1 MSSRIVGR
9 GFERNL
15 EAGPLQPMIGSFE
28 LHLRAEKKS
37 PKTIRTYIEAAQW
50 LAAEYLIPN
59 GIKFWA
65 DVTARHVQEWTVT
78 LLDRYSDSY
87 ANNQF
92 RALQQFFK
100 WHATEDPDEPRPN
113 PMANLKPPKV
123 GDKLVPVFTED
134 ELAAMLATCKGGGFQ
149 NRRDYAVISLFKD
162 AGIRLSE
169 LAGLSLDD
177 VSPASREATVTG
189 KGDKQRTVRF
199 TYDTARALDRYSRE
213 RAKHP
218 MARVSALWLGVRGGP
233 MTASGVYQMIERRG
247 REAGVEV
254 NPHKFRH
261 TFSHNW
267 LDNGGAEG
275 DLMELNG
282 WSSPQMLARYGRSAR
297 SARAR
302 RHYDDVMGTTRSD
315 HDDATPHG
323 QGHQQAH
330 CSGNLVGPHARP
342 HRPHPPRARNVPQAI
357 REGGRPRWHAA
368 TRGAPTARRA
378 REARLHAP
386 TRETI
391 GSRT

>member
-1 MSSRIVGR
+1 MSSRSVGR

-15 EAGPLQPMIGSFE
+15 DAGPLQSMVDSFE

-37 PKTIRTYIEAAQW
+37 PKTIRTYVEAAQW
-50 LAAEYLIPN
+50 LAAEHLLPN

-65 DVTARHVQEWTVT
+65 DVTTRHVQEWTVT
-78 LLDRYSDSY
+78 LLCRYSDSY
-87 ANNQF
+87 ASNQF

-113 PMANLKPPKV
+113 PIANLKPPKV
-123 GDKLVPVFTED
+123 GDKLVPVFTDE
-134 ELAAMLATCKGGGFQ
+134 ELAALLATCKGGGFQ
-149 NRRDYAVISLFKD
+149 NRRDAAIVSLFKD

-169 LAGLSLDD
+169 LAGLNLGD

-189 KGDKQRTVRF
+189 KGNKQRIVRF
-199 TYDTARALDRYSRE
+199 TYDTSRALDRYLRE

-218 MARVSALWLGVRGGP
+218 TARIGALWLGARGGP

-247 REAGVEV
+247 RQVGVEV

-282 WSSPQMLARYGRSAR
+282 WTSPQMLARYGRSAR

-302 RHYDDVMGTTRSD
+302 RHYDDVMGD
-315 HDDATPHG
+315 
-323 QGHQQAH
+323 
-330 CSGNLVGPHARP
+330 
-342 HRPHPPRARNVPQAI
+342 
-357 REGGRPRWHAA
+357 
-368 TRGAPTARRA
+368 
-378 REARLHAP
+378 
-386 TRETI
+386 
-391 GSRT
+391 

>member
-1 MSSRIVGR
+1 MSNRVVGR

-15 EAGPLQPMIGSFE
+15 DAGLLQPMLGSFE

-37 PKTIRTYIEAAQW
+37 PKTIRTYVEAAQW

-65 DVTARHVQEWTVT
+65 DVTARHVQEWTVA
-78 LLDRYSDSY
+78 LLDSYSDSY
-87 ANNQF
+87 ASNQF

-100 WHATEDPDEPRPN
+100 WHATEDPDELRPN
-113 PMANLKPPKV
+113 PMANLKRPKV
-123 GDKLVPVFTED
+123 GEKLVPVFTGD

-162 AGIRLSE
+162 SGIRLSE
-169 LAGLSLDD
+169 LVGLSLDD
-177 VSPASREATVTG
+177 ASLANREAMVTG
-189 KGDKQRTVRF
+189 KGDKQRIVRF
-199 TYDTARALDRYSRE
+199 TYHTARALDRYLRE
-213 RAKHP
+213 RARHP
-218 MARVSALWLGVRGGP
+218 TARVSALWLGVRGGP
-233 MTASGVYQMIERRG
+233 MTASGIYQMIERRG
-247 REAGVEV
+247 READVEV

-302 RHYDDVMGTTRSD
+302 RHYDDVMGD
-315 HDDATPHG
+315 
-323 QGHQQAH
+323 
-330 CSGNLVGPHARP
+330 
-342 HRPHPPRARNVPQAI
+342 
-357 REGGRPRWHAA
+357 
-368 TRGAPTARRA
+368 
-378 REARLHAP
+378 
-386 TRETI
+386 
-391 GSRT
+391 

>member
-1 MSSRIVGR
+1 MSSRVVGR
-9 GFERNL
+9 SFKRNL
-15 EAGPLQPMIGSFE
+15 EAGPLQPMLDSFE

-59 GIKFWA
+59 EIKFWP

-87 ANNQF
+87 ASNQF

-123 GDKLVPVFTED
+123 SEKLVPVFTED
-134 ELAAMLATCKGGGFQ
+134 ELAAMLANCKGGGFQ
-149 NRRDYAVISLFKD
+149 NRRDYAIISLFKD

-169 LAGLSLDD
+169 LAGLSLGD

-189 KGDKQRTVRF
+189 KGDKQRVVRF
-199 TYDTARALDRYSRE
+199 TYDTSRALDRYLRE
-213 RAKHP
+213 RARQP
-218 MARVSALWLGVRGGP
+218 TARVLALWLGIRGGP
-233 MTASGVYQMIERRG
+233 MTPSGLYQMIERRG
-247 REAGVEV
+247 RAAGVEV

-302 RHYDDVMGTTRSD
+302 RHYDDVMGD
-315 HDDATPHG
+315 
-323 QGHQQAH
+323 
-330 CSGNLVGPHARP
+330 
-342 HRPHPPRARNVPQAI
+342 
-357 REGGRPRWHAA
+357 
-368 TRGAPTARRA
+368 
-378 REARLHAP
+378 
-386 TRETI
+386 
-391 GSRT
+391 

>member
-15 EAGPLQPMIGSFE
+15 DAGPLQTLIDSFE

-37 PKTIRTYIEAAQW
+37 PKTILTYTEAVQW

-59 GIKFWA
+59 EIKFWA
-65 DVTARHVQEWTVT
+65 DVKARHVQEWTVT
-78 LLDRYSDSY
+78 LLDHYSDSY
-87 ANNQF
+87 ASNQF

-100 WHATEDPDEPRPN
+100 WHAIEDPEEPRAN
-113 PMANLKPPKV
+113 PMANLKRPKV
-123 GDKLVPVFTED
+123 SEKLVAVLTEN
-134 ELAAMLATCKGGGFQ
+134 ELTTILATCKGGGFQ
-149 NRRDYAVISLFKD
+149 NRRDYAIISLFKD
-162 AGIRLSE
+162 AGIRLAE
-169 LAGLSLDD
+169 LAGLRLGD
-177 VSPASREATVTG
+177 VNAANREAVVTG
-189 KGDKQRTVRF
+189 KGDRQRIVRF

-218 MARVSALWLGVRGGP
+218 MARVPALWLGVHGGA
-233 MTASGVYQMIERRG
+233 MTASGIYQMIERRG
-247 REAGVEV
+247 REARVEV

-302 RHYDDVMGTTRSD
+302 RHYDNVMGD
-315 HDDATPHG
+315 
-323 QGHQQAH
+323 
-330 CSGNLVGPHARP
+330 
-342 HRPHPPRARNVPQAI
+342 
-357 REGGRPRWHAA
+357 
-368 TRGAPTARRA
+368 
-378 REARLHAP
+378 
-386 TRETI
+386 
-391 GSRT
+391 